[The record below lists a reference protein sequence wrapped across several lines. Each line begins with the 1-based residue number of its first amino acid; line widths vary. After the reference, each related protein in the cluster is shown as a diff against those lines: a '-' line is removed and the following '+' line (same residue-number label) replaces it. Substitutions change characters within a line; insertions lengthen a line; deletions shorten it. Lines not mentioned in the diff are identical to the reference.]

1 LPHASRH
8 ENLPAVTMST
18 WFSFLFHF
26 DVSVRKT
33 IAEAPLWAWILFH
46 IGVFVAIGIDLFASK
61 RRGRELSMRAA
72 LQRTVIWVLVSL
84 GFNALVWCIKGP
96 HHGLDFLTGYLV
108 EYSLS
113 MDNIFV
119 FVLIFA
125 HFRVPPLAQRRVLI
139 WGIVGALIMRG
150 TMIWAGIALVERFR
164 FVLYLFGAFLLIT
177 AARTLFKT
185 PVRDFTEG
193 WLLRTCRRIL
203 PITREY
209 HAEHFH
215 VRVDG
220 RWMLTPLALTMI
232 VIEVTDLIFA
242 VDSIPAVLAITRDPF
257 IAYTSNICA
266 ILGLRSLYFL
276 LAGLMN
282 RFIYL
287 RTGLAFVLAF
297 VGIKMILADYL
308 PIPRSLSLGIIVL
321 ILAVTIG
328 ISMLKTQNQVQ
339 VAGEDQK

>member
-1 LPHASRH
+1 LPRGSWH
-8 ENLPAVTMST
+8 ENLTAVTTSI
-18 WFSFLFHF
+18 WGVFHF
-26 DVSVRKT
+26 DVFGRRT
-33 IAEAPLWAWILFH
+33 IAGAPLWVWVVFH
-46 IGVFVAIGIDLFASK
+46 IGVFVALGIDLFASK
-61 RRGRELSMRAA
+61 RRGRELSIRAA
-72 LQRTVIWVLVSL
+72 LRRTVIWVLVSL
-84 GFNALVWCIKGP
+84 AFNALVWRIKGP
-96 HHGLDFLTGYLV
+96 HHGLDFLTGYLI

-125 HFRVPPLAQRRVLI
+125 HFHVPPLAQRRVLI

-150 TMIWAGIALVERFR
+150 TMIWGGIALVERFR
-164 FVLYLFGAFLLIT
+164 FVLYLFGLFLLIT
-177 AARTLFKT
+177 AARMLFKK
-185 PVRDFTEG
+185 PARDFTEG
-193 WLLRTCRRIL
+193 WLLRMCRRIL

-209 HAEHFH
+209 YAEHFH

-276 LAGLMN
+276 LAGLMD

-287 RTGLAFVLAF
+287 RTGLALVLGF
-297 VGIKMILADYL
+297 VGIKMIVADYFSL
-308 PIPRSLSLGIIVL
+308 PRVISLGIIAL
-321 ILAVTIG
+321 ILGVTIVL
-328 ISMLKTQNQVQ
+328 SMSRTQPRTTPENQ
-339 VAGEDQK
+339 K